1 MKSLGSGQSKRVSR
15 SRASRQSLQL
25 MSEINVTP
33 FVDVMLVLLIIFM
46 ITAPMLTV
54 GIEIEI
60 PESNAKSI
68 KSTNGDET
76 PFELYVNNLGEVSI
90 NNTDRSGI
98 DEAVLAA
105 KEAEI
110 VIMILGEY
118 GYQSGEGR
126 SRANLDFPGL
136 QQELLERVRE
146 VNKNIVLV
154 IMSGRP
160 LILNWADENIPSIV
174 QAWHLGTQSGY
185 AISEVLSAEIEN
197 GTLQSVII
205 GLVNGVA
212 KQKKKKY
219 WQKRK

>member
-76 PFELYVNNLGEVSI
+76 PFELYLS
-90 NNTDRSGI
+90 
-98 DEAVLAA
+98 
-105 KEAEI
+105 
-110 VIMILGEY
+110 
-118 GYQSGEGR
+118 
-126 SRANLDFPGL
+126 
-136 QQELLERVRE
+136 
-146 VNKNIVLV
+146 
-154 IMSGRP
+154 
-160 LILNWADENIPSIV
+160 LIHI
-174 QAWHLGTQSGY
+174 
-185 AISEVLSAEIEN
+185 
-197 GTLQSVII
+197 
-205 GLVNGVA
+205 
-212 KQKKKKY
+212 
-219 WQKRK
+219 